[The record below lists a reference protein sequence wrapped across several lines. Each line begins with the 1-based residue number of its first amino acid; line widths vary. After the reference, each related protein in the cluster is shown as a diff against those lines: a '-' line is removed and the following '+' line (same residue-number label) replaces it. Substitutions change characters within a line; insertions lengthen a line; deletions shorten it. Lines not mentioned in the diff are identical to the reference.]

1 MLLVINDTDKIEV
14 SSFTSTLTTRELKQY
29 SSFNFPASAYTK
41 TNVDML
47 HRYLRETDDVY
58 KFDIVAQMADGTE
71 EIIQT
76 FHTGGFLEIE
86 YSLVQDKSGMV
97 VPVFTA
103 SFNELAG
110 FVEE

>member
-1 MLLVINDTDKIEV
+1 MLLVINDKDRIEV
-14 SSFTSTLTTRELKQY
+14 TSFTSTITTRELKEY

-41 TNVDML
+41 ANIDML
-47 HRYLRETDDVY
+47 HQYLRDSPDVY
-58 KFDIVAQMADGTE
+58 KFEIIAQMTDGTE

-110 FVEE
+110 FVED